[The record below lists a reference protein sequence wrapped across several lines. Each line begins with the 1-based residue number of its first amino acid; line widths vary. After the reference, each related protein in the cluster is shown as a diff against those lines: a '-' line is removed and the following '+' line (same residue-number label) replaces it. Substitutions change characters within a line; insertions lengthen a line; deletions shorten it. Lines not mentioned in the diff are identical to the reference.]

1 MRVRRAGDR
10 ALLEVADTGPG
21 VPESIGERIFEPFFT
36 TRGAQ
41 GGTGLGL
48 WLSRT
53 IVEEEGGTLTW
64 RNRPEGGAVFTV
76 SLPAYRAEMPL
87 AEASAE

>member
-1 MRVRRAGDR
+1 MAGR
-10 ALLEVADTGPG
+10 L
-21 VPESIGERIFEPFFT
+21 FEPFFT
-36 TRGAQ
+36 TRSAF

-48 WLSRT
+48 WLSRS

-76 SLPAYRAEMPL
+76 SLPLYRPAL
-87 AEASAE
+87 AEERASAE